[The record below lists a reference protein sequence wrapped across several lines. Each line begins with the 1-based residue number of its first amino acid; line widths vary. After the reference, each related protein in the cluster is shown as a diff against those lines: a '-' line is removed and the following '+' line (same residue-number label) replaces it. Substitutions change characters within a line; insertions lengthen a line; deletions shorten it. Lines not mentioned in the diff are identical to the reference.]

1 MAGYLARSVGLPAI
15 VGYLLAGIAV
25 GPFTPGLVADPGEAL
40 QLAEVGVALLMF
52 GVGLHFS
59 VDDLRGV
66 YRIAVPGAVGQII
79 IATGLG
85 TLAGLAFGWSL
96 RSSFVL
102 GLAISVAST
111 VVLLRALQDR
121 SDVESEAGRVA
132 IGWLIVED
140 LFTVVA
146 LVLLPIMAAS
156 ADGGPTTAWDTALQI
171 GAALGKATLLAA
183 LMLVV
188 GSRVLPWILARV
200 ERTDSRELFTLA
212 VLASAIGIAFASAV
226 IFDVSL
232 ALGAFLAGAVLS
244 ESHLSDRVAADIIP
258 LTDVFTVLFF
268 VSVGML
274 LDPSIISSH
283 PVEIAIVLAIVVIG
297 KSVAA
302 LGLVALLRR
311 PRDVGRLVAV
321 GLAQIGEF
329 SFIVATAGRSLGVLP
344 AEGFQVV
351 VAVAL
356 LSITLN
362 PRCSPWR
369 GGAPQRELVC
379 KRVTDRSRWRAR
391 ASEATTRWT
400 SASHLPIAGPST
412 SRSVRRPPGRSEHRS
427 WTSMMAQSRKVTM
440 SRRAPPTTHP
450 RSVAGAYR
458 WHERRDTRRRRA
470 TRRSSARPLPTRRR
484 GRVAVCW
491 GSAGRGGLLRAVR
504 AATAPRRTWTGV
516 PPAPRRRGQHESPDR
531 TGALRRRPRAIR
543 ARPGP

>member
-1 MAGYLARSVGLPAI
+1 MARSIGLPAI
-15 VGYLLAGIAV
+15 VGYLLAGIVV

-59 VDDLRGV
+59 IEDLRGV
-66 YRIAVPGAVGQII
+66 YRIAVPGAVGQIV

-111 VVLLRALQDR
+111 VVLLRALQARDAV
-121 SDVESEAGRVA
+121 DTEAGRAA
-132 IGWLIVED
+132 IGWLLVED

-146 LVLLPIMAAS
+146 LVLLPIMAGS
-156 ADGGPTTAWDTALQI
+156 GDGPTTALGTALQV
-171 GAALGKATLLAA
+171 AVALGKATLLAG

-188 GSRVLPWILARV
+188 GSRLLPWILARV
-200 ERTDSRELFTLA
+200 ERKDSRELFTLA

-244 ESHLSDRVAADIIP
+244 ESHLSDRAAADILP

-274 LDPSIISSH
+274 LDPSIFTSH
-283 PVEIAIVLAIVVIG
+283 PVEIAAVLAIVVVG
-297 KSVAA
+297 KSLAA

-311 PRDVGRLVAV
+311 PRQVGRVVAV

-329 SFIVATAGRSLGVLP
+329 SFIVATAARSLDILP
-344 AEGFQVV
+344 EEGFQVV

-362 PRCSPWR
+362 PALFALEGR
-369 GGAPQRELVC
+369 
-379 KRVTDRSRWRAR
+379 RSR
-391 ASEATTRWT
+391 ASVT
-400 SASHLPIAGPST
+400 SQTAG
-412 SRSVRRPPGRSEHRS
+412 
-427 WTSMMAQSRKVTM
+427 
-440 SRRAPPTTHP
+440 
-450 RSVAGAYR
+450 
-458 WHERRDTRRRRA
+458 
-470 TRRSSARPLPTRRR
+470 
-484 GRVAVCW
+484 
-491 GSAGRGGLLRAVR
+491 
-504 AATAPRRTWTGV
+504 
-516 PPAPRRRGQHESPDR
+516 
-531 TGALRRRPRAIR
+531 
-543 ARPGP
+543 

>member
-1 MAGYLARSVGLPAI
+1 MAGYLARSIGLPAI

-40 QLAEVGVALLMF
+40 QLAEIGVALLMF

-59 VDDLRGV
+59 IDDLRGV

-121 SDVESEAGRVA
+121 SAVESEAGRVA

-171 GAALGKATLLAA
+171 GAAIGKATLLAA

-244 ESHLSDRVAADIIP
+244 ESHLSDRVAADIVP

-283 PVEIAIVLAIVVIG
+283 PVEIAVVLAIVVIG

-311 PRDVGRLVAV
+311 PSDVGRLVAV

-344 AEGFQVV
+344 AEGFQVI

-362 PRCSPWR
+362 PALFALE
-369 GGAPQRELVC
+369 G
-379 KRVTDRSRWRAR
+379 
-391 ASEATTRWT
+391 
-400 SASHLPIAGPST
+400 
-412 SRSVRRPPGRSEHRS
+412 
-427 WTSMMAQSRKVTM
+427 
-440 SRRAPPTTHP
+440 
-450 RSVAGAYR
+450 
-458 WHERRDTRRRRA
+458 
-470 TRRSSARPLPTRRR
+470 RRSSAR
-484 GRVAVCW
+484 
-491 GSAGRGGLLRAVR
+491 AGV
-504 AATAPRRTWTGV
+504 
-516 PPAPRRRGQHESPDR
+516 
-531 TGALRRRPRAIR
+531 
-543 ARPGP
+543 

>member
-1 MAGYLARSVGLPAI
+1 MRGIVLRPPHPRRLLIEAHGTDLIATIAIALGAAFVAGYLARSIGLPAI

-59 VDDLRGV
+59 IDDLRGV
-66 YRIAVPGAVGQII
+66 YRIAVPGAVGQIV

-85 TLAGLAFGWSL
+85 TLAGVAFGWSL

-111 VVLLRALQDR
+111 VVLLRALR
-121 SDVESEAGRVA
+121 HRGAVESEAGMIA

-146 LVLLPIMAAS
+146 LVLLPIMATG
-156 ADGGPTTAWDTALQI
+156 DGDATTAWGTALQI

-244 ESHLSDRVAADIIP
+244 QSHLSDRAANDILP

-274 LDPSIISSH
+274 LDPSIIRSH
-283 PVEIAIVLAIVVIG
+283 PVEIAAVLAIVVIG

-311 PRDVGRLVAV
+311 PRDVGSLVAV

-329 SFIVATAGRSLGVLP
+329 SFIVATAARSLGILP
-344 AEGFQVV
+344 EEGFQVI
-351 VAVAL
+351 VAVSL
-356 LSITLN
+356 LSITVN
-362 PRCSPWR
+362 PALFALE
-369 GGAPQRELVC
+369 G
-379 KRVTDRSRWRAR
+379 
-391 ASEATTRWT
+391 
-400 SASHLPIAGPST
+400 
-412 SRSVRRPPGRSEHRS
+412 
-427 WTSMMAQSRKVTM
+427 
-440 SRRAPPTTHP
+440 
-450 RSVAGAYR
+450 
-458 WHERRDTRRRRA
+458 
-470 TRRSSARPLPTRRR
+470 RRSSAR
-484 GRVAVCW
+484 
-491 GSAGRGGLLRAVR
+491 
-504 AATAPRRTWTGV
+504 AAA
-516 PPAPRRRGQHESPDR
+516 
-531 TGALRRRPRAIR
+531 
-543 ARPGP
+543 

>member
-1 MAGYLARSVGLPAI
+1 
-15 VGYLLAGIAV
+15 
-25 GPFTPGLVADPGEAL
+25 VADPGEAL

-59 VDDLRGV
+59 IDDLRRV
-66 YRIAVPGAVGQII
+66 YRIAVPGAVGQIV
-79 IATGLG
+79 IATALG
-85 TLAGLAFGWSL
+85 TLAGLGSGWSL

-111 VVLLRALQDR
+111 VVLLRALEARDAV
-121 SDVESEAGRVA
+121 DTEAGKVA

-146 LVLLPIMAAS
+146 LVLLPIMAVS
-156 ADGGPTTAWDTALQI
+156 GDDSSSVWGTALQI

-188 GSRVLPWILARV
+188 GSRLLPWILVRV
-200 ERTDSRELFTLA
+200 ERKDSRELFTLA

-244 ESHLSDRVAADIIP
+244 ESHLSDRAAADILP

-283 PVEIAIVLAIVVIG
+283 PLDIAVVLAIVVIG
-297 KSVAA
+297 KSLAA

-311 PRDVGRLVAV
+311 PRDVGRVVAV

-329 SFIVATAGRSLGVLP
+329 SFIVATAARSLGILP
-344 AEGFQVV
+344 EEGFQVI

-362 PRCSPWR
+362 PALFAIERRRS
-369 GGAPQRELVC
+369 GAKFSQR
-379 KRVTDRSRWRAR
+379 
-391 ASEATTRWT
+391 
-400 SASHLPIAGPST
+400 
-412 SRSVRRPPGRSEHRS
+412 RSVSPG
-427 WTSMMAQSRKVTM
+427 A
-440 SRRAPPTTHP
+440 
-450 RSVAGAYR
+450 
-458 WHERRDTRRRRA
+458 
-470 TRRSSARPLPTRRR
+470 
-484 GRVAVCW
+484 
-491 GSAGRGGLLRAVR
+491 
-504 AATAPRRTWTGV
+504 
-516 PPAPRRRGQHESPDR
+516 
-531 TGALRRRPRAIR
+531 
-543 ARPGP
+543 

>member
-1 MAGYLARSVGLPAI
+1 
-15 VGYLLAGIAV
+15 
-25 GPFTPGLVADPGEAL
+25 
-40 QLAEVGVALLMF
+40 MF

-59 VDDLRGV
+59 IDDLRRV
-66 YRIAVPGAVGQII
+66 YRIAVPGAVGQIV

-121 SDVESEAGRVA
+121 RAVDTDAGRIA

-156 ADGGPTTAWDTALQI
+156 GDGGPTTAWGTALEV
-171 GAALGKATLLAA
+171 GAALGNATLLAA

-200 ERTDSRELFTLA
+200 ERKDSRELFTLA

-244 ESHLSDRVAADIIP
+244 GSHLSDRAADDILP

-274 LDPSIISSH
+274 LDPAIIRSH
-283 PVEIAIVLAIVVIG
+283 PMEIAVVLAIVVIG

-311 PRDVGRLVAV
+311 PRDVGRVVAV

-329 SFIVATAGRSLGVLP
+329 SFIVATAARSLGILP
-344 AEGFQVV
+344 EEGFQVI

-356 LSITLN
+356 LSITVN
-362 PRCSPWR
+362 PALFALE
-369 GGAPQRELVC
+369 G
-379 KRVTDRSRWRAR
+379 
-391 ASEATTRWT
+391 
-400 SASHLPIAGPST
+400 
-412 SRSVRRPPGRSEHRS
+412 
-427 WTSMMAQSRKVTM
+427 
-440 SRRAPPTTHP
+440 
-450 RSVAGAYR
+450 
-458 WHERRDTRRRRA
+458 
-470 TRRSSARPLPTRRR
+470 RRSSAR
-484 GRVAVCW
+484 
-491 GSAGRGGLLRAVR
+491 
-504 AATAPRRTWTGV
+504 AAA
-516 PPAPRRRGQHESPDR
+516 
-531 TGALRRRPRAIR
+531 
-543 ARPGP
+543 

>member
-1 MAGYLARSVGLPAI
+1 VAGYLARSIGLPAI

-59 VDDLRGV
+59 VDDLRRV
-66 YRIAVPGAVGQII
+66 YRIAVPGAVGQIV

-111 VVLLRALQDR
+111 VVLLRALQHRGAVD
-121 SDVESEAGRVA
+121 SEAGMIA

-146 LVLLPIMAAS
+146 LVLLPIMAAAGEGDS
-156 ADGGPTTAWDTALQI
+156 STAWGTALQI
-171 GAALGKATLLAA
+171 GVALGKAILLAA
-183 LMLVV
+183 LMLLV
-188 GSRVLPWILARV
+188 GSRVLPWILVRV
-200 ERTDSRELFTLA
+200 EHKDSRELFTLA

-244 ESHLSDRVAADIIP
+244 ESHLSDRAADDILP

-274 LDPSIISSH
+274 LDPSIIRSH
-283 PVEIAIVLAIVVIG
+283 PVEIVAVLAIVVIG

-311 PRDVGRLVAV
+311 PSDVGRVVAV

-329 SFIVATAGRSLGVLP
+329 SFIVATAARSLGILP
-344 AEGFQVV
+344 EEGFQVI

-356 LSITLN
+356 LSITVN
-362 PRCSPWR
+362 PALFALEGRRAS
-369 GGAPQRELVC
+369 
-379 KRVTDRSRWRAR
+379 AR
-391 ASEATTRWT
+391 A
-400 SASHLPIAGPST
+400 
-412 SRSVRRPPGRSEHRS
+412 
-427 WTSMMAQSRKVTM
+427 
-440 SRRAPPTTHP
+440 
-450 RSVAGAYR
+450 
-458 WHERRDTRRRRA
+458 
-470 TRRSSARPLPTRRR
+470 
-484 GRVAVCW
+484 
-491 GSAGRGGLLRAVR
+491 
-504 AATAPRRTWTGV
+504 AA
-516 PPAPRRRGQHESPDR
+516 
-531 TGALRRRPRAIR
+531 
-543 ARPGP
+543 

>member
-1 MAGYLARSVGLPAI
+1 VAGYLARSVGLPAI
-15 VGYLLAGIAV
+15 VGYLLAGVAV

-59 VDDLRGV
+59 VDDLRRV
-66 YRIAVPGAVGQII
+66 YRIAVPGAVGQIV

-111 VVLLRALQDR
+111 VVLLRALQERRAVD
-121 SDVESEAGRVA
+121 SEAGRVA

-156 ADGGPTTAWDTALQI
+156 GDGGASTALGTALEI

-200 ERTDSRELFTLA
+200 ERKDSRELFTLA

-244 ESHLSDRVAADIIP
+244 GSHLSDRAADDILP

-274 LDPSIISSH
+274 LDPAIIRSH
-283 PVEIAIVLAIVVIG
+283 PVEIAAVLAIVVIG

-311 PRDVGRLVAV
+311 PPEVGRLVAV

-329 SFIVATAGRSLGVLP
+329 SFIVATAARSLGILP
-344 AEGFQVV
+344 DEGFQVI

-356 LSITLN
+356 LSITIN
-362 PRCSPWR
+362 PALFALE
-369 GGAPQRELVC
+369 G
-379 KRVTDRSRWRAR
+379 
-391 ASEATTRWT
+391 
-400 SASHLPIAGPST
+400 
-412 SRSVRRPPGRSEHRS
+412 
-427 WTSMMAQSRKVTM
+427 
-440 SRRAPPTTHP
+440 
-450 RSVAGAYR
+450 
-458 WHERRDTRRRRA
+458 
-470 TRRSSARPLPTRRR
+470 RRSSAR
-484 GRVAVCW
+484 
-491 GSAGRGGLLRAVR
+491 
-504 AATAPRRTWTGV
+504 ATA
-516 PPAPRRRGQHESPDR
+516 
-531 TGALRRRPRAIR
+531 
-543 ARPGP
+543 